1 MLAVMPVTNSNK
13 FVTNSLPE
21 FLLLVAQSL
30 ETLFAKDA
38 AVLRDLHSVIVCY
51 DVQIFYRNRGSADG
65 PAVDLD
71 EFVLYCDSKIPPQLI
86 DGEGD
91 NGPRNGYRCSMTVSD
106 LIRMEPWSQLYGIVG
121 PRVMRRLL
129 FDCLLFVPL
138 GRHVYYCVRSPSQ
151 STSRYEVMQ
160 AFRVRAGSRWK
171 AERPSK
177 SKPSSQKYFNIASLL
192 RKVNPIGR
200 QDSADMLD
208 DILNTNVVSVMTG
221 RPPAANLDYNRTRVC
236 LDRLACKLKVIANKD
251 TSRAYWDIYR
261 DVVGDCAS
269 VEVPLS
275 RVKSFARAVVRKI
288 VPREV
293 FGTAGNR
300 DQFCDNVCRVL
311 NGGKFHDYSVQ
322 HIVHKIKVKKI
333 KWLENLAADRR
344 AEIMAKTLVWLTNVF
359 VFGRIVHCFRV
370 VTTTTPNNG
379 VAYAAKAKW
388 TDMCHEKISP
398 LMAANSEFFRR
409 IQPDDPET
417 SSSSYRNW
425 KVCPYAK
432 PNGVRLIFKLR
443 RKEGSN
449 EKRLTDDCLTF
460 LRCLSRTRP
469 SEYRSVT
476 RPQFFRGWKA
486 LQESQRLS
494 ATPSL
499 FYVRTD
505 FRDAFTSFVHKK
517 LLMVVRNRIKEHFGK
532 NQRMVAVHTVDVVKI
547 GGGSVYYKKCR
558 YVGGLPTPE
567 FQGGSLVF
575 HDKTDVVPLFR
586 IWDVVRRCIVCNA
599 VERGGYRWVMTR
611 GVVQGD
617 RLSVALCDL
626 LLSDLHA
633 ARLTDLVDGRS
644 GGQLYRFVDDYLF
657 VSPDRD
663 AARRYLTAMRA
674 GFNEYGL
681 RLNRSKTETNVDNG
695 GVGGKMVKFLGFRL
709 NAATGEVTKDVS
721 AYRNRRPLHFFDYG
735 LGRGQPGRTLYAKV
749 DRPNWHAMPGVLVGK
764 SFNSAATVARNVA
777 SVVAYKAF
785 AVITAVKQYFLHLN
799 PVFLANTVRAIARIM
814 YANSRAVV
822 RYSAITP
829 MQCKWIVYEVYA
841 TMFRT
846 HFSPD
851 DRRIASVVHRLRATQ
866 SAVAQ
871 KCATRILRAALR
883 RHDFA
888 KMFG

>member
-1 MLAVMPVTNSNK
+1 MSSTNTNK

-21 FLLLVAQSL
+21 FLLLAAQSP
-30 ETLFAKDA
+30 ETLFTMDE
-38 AVLRDLHSVIVCY
+38 AVLRDLYSVIVCY
-51 DVQIFYRNRGSADG
+51 DLQVFYRNRNSADG
-65 PAVDLD
+65 PAVGLD
-71 EFVLYCDSKIPPQLI
+71 EFVLYCDSKIQPQLV
-86 DGEGD
+86 DGEG
-91 NGPRNGYRCSMTVSD
+91 NGGPRDGYRCLMTVSD
-106 LIRMEPWSQLYGIVG
+106 LIRMEPWAQLYGVVG

-151 STSRYEVMQ
+151 STSRYEVIQ
-160 AFRVRAGSRWK
+160 AFRIRAGSRWK
-171 AERPSK
+171 AKWPSK
-177 SKPSSQKYFNIASLL
+177 SKPPSQKYFNIAGLL
-192 RKVNPIGR
+192 RDVQPIGR
-200 QDSADMLD
+200 QDSADMLGG
-208 DILNTNVVSVMTG
+208 ILNTDVVSVVAG
-221 RPPAANLDYNRTRVC
+221 RPPATKLNYSSAAC
-236 LDRLACKLKVIANKD
+236 FDRLARKLKVIANKD
-251 TSRAYWDIYR
+251 TSRAYWNIYR

-311 NGGKFHDYSVQ
+311 NGGKFHDYAVQ

-333 KWLENLAADRR
+333 KWLENVAADQQ
-344 AEIMAKTLVWLTNVF
+344 AEIAAKMLVWLTNVF

-370 VTTTTPNNG
+370 VTTTTPRNG
-379 VAYAAKAKW
+379 VVYVAKAKW
-388 TDMCHEKISP
+388 ADMCHKKISP
-398 LMAANSEFFRR
+398 LIATNSEFFRQ
-409 IQPDDPET
+409 IQPDAPET
-417 SSSSYRNW
+417 SSSYRNW

-443 RKEGSN
+443 RKEGGT

-494 ATPSL
+494 AAPAL

-505 FRDAFTSFVHKK
+505 FRDAFTSFVHDK
-517 LLMVVRNRIKEHFGK
+517 LRAVIRDRIKERFGK
-532 NQRMVAVHTVDVVKI
+532 KQRMVAVHTVDVVKI
-547 GGGSVYYKKCR
+547 GGGSVFYKKCR

-575 HDKTDVVPLFR
+575 HDKTDVVPLYR
-586 IWDVVRRCIVCNA
+586 IWDTVRRCIDCNA
-599 VERGGYRWVMTR
+599 VERGGCRWGMTR

-633 ARLTDLVDGRS
+633 TRLTDLVDGRS

-663 AARRYLTAMRA
+663 AALRYLAAMRA
-674 GFNEYGL
+674 GFDEYGL
-681 RLNRSKTETNVDNG
+681 KLNRSKTETNVIDGCGSG
-695 GVGGKMVKFLGFRL
+695 GMVKFLGFRL
-709 NAATGEVTKDVS
+709 NAATGEVTKDAS

-735 LGRGQPGRTLYAKV
+735 LGRGQPGRALYSKV
-749 DRPNWHAMPGVLVGK
+749 GWPNWHAMPGVLVGK

-785 AVITAVKQYFLHLN
+785 AVVTAVKQYFLHLN
-799 PVFLANTVRAIARIM
+799 PVFLVNTVRAIARIM

-822 RYSAITP
+822 RYSAVTP

-841 TMFRT
+841 IMFLT

-851 DRRIASVVHRLRATQ
+851 DRHVASVVHRIR
-866 SAVAQ
+866 VAQ
-871 KCATRILRAALR
+871 TAVGRKCATRILRAGLR

>member
-1 MLAVMPVTNSNK
+1 MSATNSNK

-30 ETLFAKDA
+30 ETLFAMDA
-38 AVLRDLHSVIVCY
+38 VVLRNLHSVIVCY
-51 DVQIFYRNRGSADG
+51 DVQVFYRNRGGVDG
-65 PAVDLD
+65 PSVGLD
-71 EFVLYCDSKIPPQLI
+71 EFVLYCDSKIQPQLVN
-86 DGEGD
+86 DEGD
-91 NGPRNGYRCSMTVSD
+91 DGPRDTYRCSMTISD
-106 LIRMEPWSQLYGIVG
+106 LIRMEPWAQLYRVVG

-151 STSRYEVMQ
+151 STSRYEVIQ

-171 AERPSK
+171 AGRPSK
-177 SKPSSQKYFNIASLL
+177 SKPPTQKYFNIAGLL
-192 RKVNPIGR
+192 REVQPIGR
-200 QDSADMLD
+200 QDSADMLGS
-208 DILNTNVVSVMTG
+208 ILNTDVVRVVEGSPRT
-221 RPPAANLDYNRTRVC
+221 AKLDYIRTRPC
-236 LDRLACKLKVIANKD
+236 LDRLARKLKVIADKD

-261 DVVGDCAS
+261 DVVGDCPS

-275 RVKSFARAVVRKI
+275 RVKSFARAVVCKI

-293 FGTAGNR
+293 FGTASNR
-300 DQFCDNVCRVL
+300 DQFCNNVCRVL
-311 NGGKFHDYSVQ
+311 NGGKLHDYAVE
-322 HIVHKIKVKKI
+322 HIVYKIKMKKI
-333 KWLENLAADRR
+333 KWLENVAADWR
-344 AEIMAKTLVWLTNVF
+344 AEIAAKTLVWLTNVF

-370 VTTTTPNNG
+370 VTTTTPTNG
-379 VAYAAKAKW
+379 VAYAVKAKW
-388 TDMCHEKISP
+388 ANMCHEKISP
-398 LMAANSEFFRR
+398 LMAANSEFFRQ
-409 IQPDDPET
+409 IQPDDSET
-417 SSSSYRNW
+417 SSSYRNW

-443 RKEGSN
+443 RKEGRN
-449 EKRLTDDCLTF
+449 EKRLTDDCQTF
-460 LRCLSRTRP
+460 LQCLSRTRP

-476 RPQFFRGWKA
+476 RPQFFRRWKA
-486 LQESQRLS
+486 LQESRSLS
-494 ATPSL
+494 ATPAL

-505 FRDAFTSFVHKK
+505 FRDAFTSFVHEK
-517 LLMVVRNRIKEHFGK
+517 LLTVIRDRIKERFGK
-532 NQRMVAVHTVDVVKI
+532 KQRMVAVHTVDVVKI

-575 HDKTDVVPLFR
+575 HDKTDSVPLFR
-586 IWDVVRRCIVCNA
+586 IWNVVRRCIVCNA
-599 VERGGYRWVMTR
+599 VERGGCRWGMTR

-633 ARLTDLVDGRS
+633 ARLTNLVDGRS
-644 GGQLYRFVDDYLF
+644 GSQLYRFVDDYLF

-663 AARRYLTAMRA
+663 AALRYLAAMRA
-674 GFNEYGL
+674 GFNDYGL
-681 RLNRSKTETNVDNG
+681 RINRNKTETNADNG
-695 GVGGKMVKFLGFRL
+695 GVGGRLVKFLGFRL
-709 NAATGEVTKDVS
+709 NAATGEVTKDSS

-749 DRPNWHAMPGVLVGK
+749 GRPNWHAMPGVLVSK

-785 AVITAVKQYFLHLN
+785 AVVTAVKQYFLHLN
-799 PVFLANTVRAIARIM
+799 PVFLANAVRAIARVM
-814 YANSRAVV
+814 YAKARAVV

-851 DRRIASVVHRLRATQ
+851 DRCVASALHRIRITQ
-866 SAVAQ
+866 TAVGR